1 MFPLPGAFLFP
12 NQLLPLHV
20 FEPRYRQ
27 MVEDL
32 LDGPGRLVLAT
43 IDPACADA
51 DEPVPV
57 LPVAGFGE
65 LARHEK
71 TADGRF
77 LIWLVGLQRVCID
90 EAPSDRLYRRVV
102 CRPFAEVAPTKAEAE
117 ELRHRLRA
125 AAEDRLQKKLPLP
138 ETTPTAVLTDLLVQA
153 TRPPADVVAAIFA
166 EPVVADR
173 ARAAL
178 AAAARFPRG
187 TGND

>member
-27 MVEDL
+27 MIEDL
-32 LDGPGRLVLAT
+32 LDGPGRLVLGT
-43 IDPACADA
+43 IDPAHAA
-51 DEPVPV
+51 APEPVPV

-90 EAPSDRLYRRVV
+90 EAPSDRLYRRVLV
-102 CRPFAEVAPTKAEAE
+102 RPFAEVAPSKAEAE

-125 AAEDRLQKKLPLP
+125 ATEERLQKKLPLP
-138 ETTPTAVLTDLLVQA
+138 ATTPTSVLADLLLQA

-178 AAAARFPRG
+178 AAAERYPQRPE
-187 TGND
+187 NE